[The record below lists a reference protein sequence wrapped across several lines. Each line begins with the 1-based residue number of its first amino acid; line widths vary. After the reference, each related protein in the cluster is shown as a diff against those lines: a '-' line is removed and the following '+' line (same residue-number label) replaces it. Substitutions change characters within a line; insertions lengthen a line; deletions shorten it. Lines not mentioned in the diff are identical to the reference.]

1 MMKRVLL
8 TLTVLAATLLSACGY
23 STGTLVPDE
32 YRTIAVP
39 VFENSTR
46 RHDLE
51 WEVTRAVA
59 AELQARTHLAVVDLE
74 DEPDLVLRGTL
85 VEAEEDT
92 LSRRRFQRQRQTA
105 YFVTAEIRVD
115 RRNGES
121 PLVEPTR
128 VTERESYVSV
138 LGEDVRS
145 ARQEAVR
152 ALAERVVQQL
162 EAGW

>member
-1 MMKRVLL
+1 MKRMLL
-8 TLTVLAATLLSACGY
+8 TLAVLAATLLSSCGY